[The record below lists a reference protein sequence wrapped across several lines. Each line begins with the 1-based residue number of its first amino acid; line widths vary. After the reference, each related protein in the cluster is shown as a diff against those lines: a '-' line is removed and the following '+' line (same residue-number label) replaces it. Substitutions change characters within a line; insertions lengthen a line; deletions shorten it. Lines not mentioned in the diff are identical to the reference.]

1 MIVGKATTMNRQTVT
16 LVAVLCIIAVWAPA
30 RAQIHE
36 TSVVKVPQDIVYKG
50 SPGAPQHATL
60 FGDSSQPGLYVDRI
74 RFLPG
79 MKVMPHWHPDTVR
92 TVLVMSGTFY
102 FAVGDQWD
110 ESKLKAYPAGTLY
123 SEPPRT
129 PHYAWAKDGEVIL
142 QITAIGPTGNV
153 PVSPKK
159 P

>member
-1 MIVGKATTMNRQTVT
+1 MIEEKATTMNRQTVT
-16 LVAVLCIIAVWAPA
+16 LVAALCMVAAWAPA

-36 TSVVKVPQDIVYKG
+36 TSVVKVPQDIVYQG

-92 TVLVMSGTFY
+92 TVLV
-102 FAVGDQWD
+102 A
-110 ESKLKAYPAGTLY
+110 
-123 SEPPRT
+123 
-129 PHYAWAKDGEVIL
+129 L
-142 QITAIGPTGNV
+142 QLR
-153 PVSPKK
+153 
-159 P
+159 